1 MVDVQ
6 WLVGVLLDGGAGGGR
21 VVVGGNNDFSD
32 NLPVAFSFLLFLTR
46 VGSVLIILNISDLE
60 VFQPQKIF
68 IFGWIGP
75 LDKKSQIQLARP
87 FASNRFCILRE
98 RSSAPIH
105 LRNFMLLTSI
115 RQYGRPFGNN
125 LFDLLRCELCLR
137 KNCVLLR

>member
-1 MVDVQ
+1 MVKGTQ
-6 WLVGVLLDGGAGGGR
+6 WGAGGWL
-21 VVVGGNNDFSD
+21 VVLIVLIIWLS
-32 NLPVAFSFLLFLTR
+32 LLVLFCFLTR
-46 VGSVLIILNISDLE
+46 VGSNLIILNISDLE

-75 LDKKSQIQLARP
+75 LDKKSQNQLARP
-87 FASNRFCILRE
+87 LASNRFCILRE

-125 LFDLLRCELCLR
+125 SSDLLRCELCLR